1 MDITRKKRVLR
12 KALEN
17 IPHSGTL
24 WKTAVELEKPEDARV
39 MLAHAVECIPTSVEM
54 WLALAKLETYE
65 NARRVLNKARATIP
79 TEKTIWVTAA
89 QLEEANNEN
98 NEDAVRKVIRNAV
111 KSLTAHGVQ
120 IDREE
125 WITEA
130 RKCEKAGSVITCQA
144 IIMETIGLNIEDE
157 DRKSTWCEDAENAL
171 ADGAIQTAR
180 AIYAHATTVF
190 PEKQSLWLRL
200 CHLEKKY
207 GDAKSLE
214 AVLEKSVRFCV
225 NSEILWL
232 MFAKH
237 KWTNSDVAG
246 ARQVLKEAFVSLAG
260 NEKVWLAAVKLEKE
274 NNEYEL
280 AREVLGR
287 ARSNAGTERIWLKS
301 ALLERELGNLA
312 EEESLLNTAL
322 EKFPKFHKF
331 YLMLGQ
337 LLERKGNI
345 ENAKQ
350 IYTKG
355 IKECKNCIPLWISL
369 TRLEEKRV
377 GFARAR
383 SLLEKARLKN
393 PKCPELWLETIR
405 SELRANDTPLI
416 AFNMLA
422 KALQECPK
430 SGILWAEAIEME
442 SKPAK
447 KARSVDALKR
457 CDQDPHVILAV
468 AKLFWQNRQIEKARM
483 WFNRALSIDP
493 DFGDAWAGAYRFE
506 VQNGTPE
513 KQQDIINRC
522 IDAEPH
528 HGEMWIRLSKDIN
541 NFRLKTE
548 QILKLVAQKINV
560 L

>member
-1 MDITRKKRVLR
+1 M
-12 KALEN
+12 
-17 IPHSGTL
+17 
-24 WKTAVELEKPEDARV
+24 
-39 MLAHAVECIPTSVEM
+39 
-54 WLALAKLETYE
+54 Y
-65 NARRVLNKARATIP
+65 
-79 TEKTIWVTAA
+79 
-89 QLEEANNEN
+89 
-98 NEDAVRKVIRNAV
+98 
-111 KSLTAHGVQ
+111 
-120 IDREE
+120 
-125 WITEA
+125 
-130 RKCEKAGSVITCQA
+130 
-144 IIMETIGLNIEDE
+144 
-157 DRKSTWCEDAENAL
+157 
-171 ADGAIQTAR
+171 
-180 AIYAHATTVF
+180 
-190 PEKQSLWLRL
+190 
-200 CHLEKKY
+200 
-207 GDAKSLE
+207 
-214 AVLEKSVRFCV
+214 
-225 NSEILWL
+225 
-232 MFAKH
+232 AKH
-237 KWTNSDVAG
+237 KWTTGDVSG
-246 ARQVLKEAFVSLAG
+246 ARQVLKEAFISLAG

-280 AREVLGR
+280 AREVLGK

-301 ALLERELGNLA
+301 ALLERELGNLT
-312 EEESLLNTAL
+312 EEESLLTTAL
-322 EKFPKFHKF
+322 EKFPKYHKF
-331 YLMLGQ
+331 YLMYGQ
-337 LLERKGNI
+337 LLERIANI
-345 ENAKQ
+345 DKAKLT
-350 IYTKG
+350 YTTG

-405 SELRANDTPLI
+405 AELRNNDTPLI

-493 DFGDAWAGAYRFE
+493 NFGDAWAGAYRFE

-522 IDAEPH
+522 SEAEPH
-528 HGEMWIRLSKDIN
+528 HGELWISVSKDMN
-541 NFRLKTE
+541 NFRLKTD
-548 QILKLVAQKINV
+548 QVLKAVAQKINV

>member
-1 MDITRKKRVLR
+1 
-12 KALEN
+12 
-17 IPHSGTL
+17 
-24 WKTAVELEKPEDARV
+24 
-39 MLAHAVECIPTSVEM
+39 M

-65 NARRVLNKARATIP
+65 NARKVLNKARATIP
-79 TEKTIWVTAA
+79 TEKAIWVTAA
-89 QLEEANNEN
+89 QLEEASNEN
-98 NEDAVRKVIRNAV
+98 NEEAVRKVIRNAV
-111 KSLTAHGVQ
+111 KSLTGHGVQ
-120 IDREE
+120 IDRDE

-207 GDAKSLE
+207 GDSKSLE
-214 AVLEKSVRFCV
+214 AVLEKSVKFCV
-225 NSEILWL
+225 KSEILWL

-237 KWTNSDVAG
+237 KWTFGDVDG
-246 ARQVLKEAFVSLAG
+246 ARQVLKEAFLSLAG

-274 NNEYEL
+274 NNEYVL
-280 AREVLGR
+280 AREVLGK

-301 ALLERELGNLA
+301 ALLEREFGNLT
-312 EEESLLNTAL
+312 EEESLLNTSL

-337 LLERKGNI
+337 LLERTGNI
-345 ENAKQ
+345 EKAKQ

-355 IKECKNCIPLWISL
+355 IKECKNCVPLWISL

-393 PKCPELWLETIR
+393 PKCPDLWLETIR

-522 IDAEPH
+522 NDAEPH
-528 HGEMWIRLSKDIN
+528 HGELWISVSKDKN

-548 QILKLVAQKINV
+548 EILKLVAQKINV